1 MHAVLLL
8 RYFVPDVLQV
18 LNSALLSDRAVSV
31 KPTGLT
37 PPPYEVQGPP
47 RTMDRVVADEDGKK
61 TDGRHERQWI
71 GMRGLT

>member
-31 KPTGLT
+31 KPSGLT
-37 PPPYEVQGPP
+37 PPRTRYRDPP
-47 RTMDRVVADEDGKK
+47 RRMDRVVADEDGKK
-61 TDGRHERQWI
+61 TDGRRERQWF
-71 GMRGLT
+71 GMRGLA